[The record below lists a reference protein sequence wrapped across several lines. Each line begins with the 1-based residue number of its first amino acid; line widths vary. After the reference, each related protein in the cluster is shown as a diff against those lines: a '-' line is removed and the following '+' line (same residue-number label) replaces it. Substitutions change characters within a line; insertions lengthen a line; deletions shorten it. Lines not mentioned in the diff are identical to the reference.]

1 MCDKD
6 PAFTK
11 PPTTGGVKGFWQNGR
26 RRYCNFHF
34 NHTQW
39 CTMDQ
44 KVFLSPNSHWK
55 RSSCKMVNTT
65 ITFGKSARVTW
76 LNCFILFMCVGSQQE
91 VNQSTEKR
99 KKNSRIMGNI
109 VFIVSCNLTHF
120 RHWDISACQT
130 WQWHLEKELR
140 AVSSQI
146 DPYVCPE

>member
-1 MCDKD
+1 MTRTQHLPSPQQLGAWRDFGRMAAEGIATSILITHSD
-6 PAFTK
+6 AQWTK
-11 PPTTGGVKGFWQNGR
+11 RSFCP
-26 RRYCNFHF
+26 
-34 NHTQW
+34 
-39 CTMDQ
+39 
-44 KVFLSPNSHWK
+44 PNSHWK